1 MKNNY
6 NIQDD
11 TVNRDTNLEE
21 DKFNSTIYLA
31 KRRFILRDSESK
43 DESEISDIEDIEYFY
58 LFS

>member
-11 TVNRDTNLEE
+11 TGNGDTNLEE

-31 KRRFILRDSESK
+31 KRRFILRDFESK
-43 DESEISDIEDIEYFY
+43 DESDISDIEDIEY
-58 LFS
+58 L